1 MAGAR
6 DNQLAFTLFCL
17 VTATMILRPG
27 EMLPG
32 LAGVPI
38 YEGLILST
46 AALAHR
52 RLLSLFSPAT
62 LKCQP
67 IALCFVGVLFA
78 IPISQLTHMYFGGA
92 VDGLVEYLK
101 AGLFF
106 ALLIAVVDRWE
117 RFERLLF
124 VIATCATITVSL
136 CVVDYY
142 DIIDLPFITHVTESH
157 GVDLTGADQRIA
169 RMNGTGIFSD
179 PNDISLLIIATG
191 IIAVSFVLDRERGQ
205 ARFLWLLPLVVLAI
219 GLISTKSRGGMLAA
233 CGAGGV
239 LLMFRYGK
247 QVAFGLGLLG
257 LLAMPLLAGRQAEI
271 NLEEGDTAHDRVVLW
286 REGLLAVRSS
296 DIVFGAGHG
305 TYADIAGLVAHNSF
319 VHAFVE
325 LGLVG
330 GTFFFGMFFF
340 AALGFWRLHSPEYVI
355 AHPRQARYLPF
366 MAAIGA
372 GWTIGLMS
380 LSRPYTVSTLMIL
393 GLGTAYLN
401 LAGWNLAPR
410 RLVVQWDRPHV
421 RKLVLASLSLF
432 VAFNVFVQV
441 VT

>member
-1 MAGAR
+1 MVGAR

-32 LAGVPI
+32 LAEAPI
-38 YEGLILST
+38 YEGLILTT

-52 RLLSLFSPAT
+52 RLLSLFSPSM

-67 IALCFVGVLFA
+67 IALCFVGVLIT

-92 VDGLVEYLK
+92 VGGLIEYIK
-101 AGLFF
+101 AGLYF

-124 VIATCATITVSL
+124 VIACCATTTVSL
-136 CVVDYY
+136 CVVDYLE
-142 DIIDLPFITHVTESH
+142 IIDLPFITHVTESH
-157 GVDLTGADQRIA
+157 GVDMTGADQRIA

-179 PNDISLLIIATG
+179 PNDISLLIVATG
-191 IIAVSFVLDRERGQ
+191 IICVSFLVDAERKQ
-205 ARFLWLLPLVVLAI
+205 SRLLWLLPLMVLGT
-219 GLISTKSRGGMLAA
+219 GLLCTQSRGGMLAA

-239 LLMFRYGK
+239 LMMFRYGK
-247 QVAFGLGLLG
+247 KVAFAMGVVAV
-257 LLAMPLLAGRQAEI
+257 LAIPFVAGRQAEI
-271 NLEEGDTAHDRVVLW
+271 DLEGDNTAHDRVVLW
-286 REGLLAVRSS
+286 REGLLAVRSA
-296 DIVFGAGHG
+296 DIVFGTGHG
-305 TYADIAGLVAHNSF
+305 SYADIAGLVAHNSF
-319 VHAFVE
+319 VHTFVE

-340 AALGFWRLHSPEYVI
+340 AVLGLWRLNSPEYSI
-355 AHPRQARYLPF
+355 EHPRQARYLPYI
-366 MAAIGA
+366 AAIGA
-372 GWTIGLMS
+372 GWSIGLMS

-401 LAGWNLAPR
+401 LADWNLSPR
-410 RLVVQWDRPHV
+410 RLVVKWDRPHR
-421 RKLVLASLSLF
+421 RKLVMASLCLF